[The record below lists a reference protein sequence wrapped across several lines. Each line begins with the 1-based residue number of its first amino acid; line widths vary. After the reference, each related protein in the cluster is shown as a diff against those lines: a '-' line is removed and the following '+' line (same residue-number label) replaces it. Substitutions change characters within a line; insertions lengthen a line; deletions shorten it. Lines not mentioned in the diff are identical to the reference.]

1 MPYSAGIQVA
11 CPQGTTFALSSRGYK
26 HPHYS
31 VFFRPGSRNS
41 QNTVGSLS
49 QKVMKRGEIVQLSTL
64 WFYTGPLLLFSLSG
78 MAQVVTIGAMSLTAR
93 LRCGPLPRL
102 FRWFP
107 TSEIPLETS
116 ALCFSFQS
124 ILLWSKSAFPFQQL
138 QLHQSKGSLFFPDW
152 APVNQ
157 NKNWEKLLA
166 VFPSS
171 SETPASETGGSF
183 ASQHSFLQVPLRLI
197 SQFIN
202 STFSAR
208 LFDYPV
214 K

>member
-1 MPYSAGIQVA
+1 
-11 CPQGTTFALSSRGYK
+11 
-26 HPHYS
+26 
-31 VFFRPGSRNS
+31 
-41 QNTVGSLS
+41 
-49 QKVMKRGEIVQLSTL
+49 
-64 WFYTGPLLLFSLSG
+64 

-93 LRCGPLPRL
+93 LRCGSLLRL

-124 ILLWSKSAFPFQQL
+124 ILLWSKSVLLFQKL
-138 QLHQSKGSLFFPDW
+138 QPHQSKVSSLPRFGSSKPKQEGCFLFCFVLFFRF
-152 APVNQ
+152 
-157 NKNWEKLLA
+157 K
-166 VFPSS
+166 FSMFSS
-171 SETPASETGGSF
+171 SEAPASETGGGF
-183 ASQHSFLQVPLRLI
+183 DSQEHSFLQVPFRLI